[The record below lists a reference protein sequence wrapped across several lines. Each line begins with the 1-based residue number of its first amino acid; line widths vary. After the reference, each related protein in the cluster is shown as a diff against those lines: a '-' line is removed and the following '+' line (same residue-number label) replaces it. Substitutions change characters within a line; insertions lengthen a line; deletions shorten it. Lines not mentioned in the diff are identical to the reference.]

1 MLQAELVV
9 HSPDRPGGAPKVSE
23 FPGAVKIHG
32 IDNDMVM
39 DMVLVYVRADDKGI
53 VALRQF
59 QGKLPAD
66 LVRLF
71 RRDFAG
77 PKGLA
82 KVIGDHIVGAA
93 LSAGEIDILA
103 FG

>member
-1 MLQAELVV
+1 
-9 HSPDRPGGAPKVSE
+9 
-23 FPGAVKIHG
+23 
-32 IDNDMVM
+32 M
-39 DMVLVYVRADDKGI
+39 DMVLVYMSADDKGI

-59 QGKLPAD
+59 QGELTAD

-82 KVIGDHIVGAA
+82 KVIGDHVVCAA
-93 LSAGEIDILA
+93 LPAGEIDILA
-103 FG
+103 L